1 MISIEIAATN
11 GAVRYN
17 VKLGGKGMKI
27 DRDLVS
33 HIAKLAH
40 LDLEERE
47 VDLFTQQLGDILEYV
62 EQLSEVGQ
70 PAEPFSFGHILSS
83 RTRPDELSPS
93 LPVEEALRN
102 APDRVR
108 QFFRVPRI
116 LP

>member
-1 MISIEIAATN
+1 
-11 GAVRYN
+11 
-17 VKLGGKGMKI
+17 MKI
-27 DRDLVS
+27 DRELVR

-47 VDLFTQQLGDILEYV
+47 VDLFTRQLGEILEYV
-62 EQLSEVGQ
+62 EQLGEVKQ
-70 PAEPFSFGHILSS
+70 PAEPFSFGSFLSS
-83 RTRPDELSPS
+83 RTRPDERIPS

-108 QFFRVPRI
+108 QFFKVPRI